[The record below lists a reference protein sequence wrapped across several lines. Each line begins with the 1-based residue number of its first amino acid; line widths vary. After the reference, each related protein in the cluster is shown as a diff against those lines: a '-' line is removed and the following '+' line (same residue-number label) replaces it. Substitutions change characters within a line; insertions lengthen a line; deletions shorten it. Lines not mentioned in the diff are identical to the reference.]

1 MIVSHFIIQI
11 CLTLY
16 ILDRLAELAVRRL
29 FIFLKKTVNFENF
42 QEDFTQ
48 INLLSEKELKDYVL
62 TVHKYF
68 RSEKFLK
75 LMIKKRRCKEF
86 VAFML
91 ELPDYHH
98 HHRHITEE
106 ILKFMRYETH
116 KASKSNII
124 NVVFFCFLFVTES
137 LSLGFFFY
145 NSCIDV
151 SGSKEQIPPFPVSD
165 ELLRKHFHLLNNV
178 LEPRDIADEMFQA
191 GQISVN
197 DHDDITD
204 DLKKYNRM
212 RNLLDVLKR
221 KQLNA
226 PFLCLLES
234 LNYTSLLESLS
245 TDRQPIQYLCRYFY
259 CFIICFLIH
268 ACMNYTFLTKH
279 RTFAAEYA
287 VCIQR
292 SFTTLQIELQEAI
305 LPTMEHV
312 LTESDVSDIDHC
324 SNRFRKI
331 SKLMKILISKGDRSC
346 KELFGAIAW
355 RDERKDLIEKMITRS
370 DYLVR
375 RGKSI
380 MF

>member
-16 ILDRLAELAVRRL
+16 ILECLPELAVRRL
-29 FIFLKKTVNFENF
+29 FIFLKKTVKFEYF
-42 QEDFTQ
+42 QDDFIQ
-48 INLLSEKELKDYVL
+48 INLLSEKELKEYVL

-106 ILKFMRYETH
+106 IRKFMSYETH
-116 KASKSNII
+116 KASKSNVV
-124 NVVFFCFLFVTES
+124 NVVFFCFLFVSES
-137 LSLGFFFY
+137 LLCWVFFN

-151 SGSKEQIPPFPVSD
+151 SGSKEKIPPFQVSD
-165 ELLRKHFHLLNNV
+165 ELLRKKIYLLNNV

-204 DLKKYNRM
+204 DLKRYNRM

-245 TDRQPIQYLCRYFY
+245 TDRQPIQYLCRYIY

-268 ACMNYTFLTKH
+268 ACVNYTFITKH
-279 RTFAAEYA
+279 
-287 VCIQR
+287 
-292 SFTTLQIELQEAI
+292 
-305 LPTMEHV
+305 
-312 LTESDVSDIDHC
+312 
-324 SNRFRKI
+324 
-331 SKLMKILISKGDRSC
+331 
-346 KELFGAIAW
+346 
-355 RDERKDLIEKMITRS
+355 
-370 DYLVR
+370 
-375 RGKSI
+375 
-380 MF
+380 

>member
-1 MIVSHFIIQI
+1 
-11 CLTLY
+11 
-16 ILDRLAELAVRRL
+16 
-29 FIFLKKTVNFENF
+29 
-42 QEDFTQ
+42 
-48 INLLSEKELKDYVL
+48 
-62 TVHKYF
+62 
-68 RSEKFLK
+68 
-75 LMIKKRRCKEF
+75 
-86 VAFML
+86 
-91 ELPDYHH
+91 
-98 HHRHITEE
+98 
-106 ILKFMRYETH
+106 
-116 KASKSNII
+116 
-124 NVVFFCFLFVTES
+124 
-137 LSLGFFFY
+137 
-145 NSCIDV
+145 
-151 SGSKEQIPPFPVSD
+151 
-165 ELLRKHFHLLNNV
+165 
-178 LEPRDIADEMFQA
+178 
-191 GQISVN
+191 
-197 DHDDITD
+197 
-204 DLKKYNRM
+204 M

-268 ACMNYTFLTKH
+268 ACMNYTFLIKH

-331 SKLMKILISKGDRSC
+331 SKLMKILISKGDMSC

-355 RDERKDLIEKMITRS
+355 RDKRKDLIEKMITRS

-380 MF
+380 MFWYQNLAFFKSNTCVELRLNTCPPAKHITKKATNRFDMLKKGYWEIMS

>member
-1 MIVSHFIIQI
+1 
-11 CLTLY
+11 
-16 ILDRLAELAVRRL
+16 
-29 FIFLKKTVNFENF
+29 
-42 QEDFTQ
+42 
-48 INLLSEKELKDYVL
+48 
-62 TVHKYF
+62 
-68 RSEKFLK
+68 
-75 LMIKKRRCKEF
+75 
-86 VAFML
+86 
-91 ELPDYHH
+91 
-98 HHRHITEE
+98 
-106 ILKFMRYETH
+106 
-116 KASKSNII
+116 
-124 NVVFFCFLFVTES
+124 
-137 LSLGFFFY
+137 
-145 NSCIDV
+145 
-151 SGSKEQIPPFPVSD
+151 
-165 ELLRKHFHLLNNV
+165 
-178 LEPRDIADEMFQA
+178 MFQA

-204 DLKKYNRM
+204 DLKRYNRM

-245 TDRQPIQYLCRYFY
+245 TDRQPIQYLCRYIY

-268 ACMNYTFLTKH
+268 ACMNYTFITKH
-279 RTFAAEYA
+279 LSFAANYA

-305 LPTMEHV
+305 LPTMKFE
-312 LTESDVSDIDHC
+312 LTELDASDIDRC
-324 SNRFRKI
+324 RNWFRKI

-346 KELFGAIAW
+346 EKLFWAIEW
-355 RDERKDLIEKMITRS
+355 TEKRKDLIEKMITRS

>member
-1 MIVSHFIIQI
+1 MFS
-11 CLTLY
+11 
-16 ILDRLAELAVRRL
+16 
-29 FIFLKKTVNFENF
+29 
-42 QEDFTQ
+42 
-48 INLLSEKELKDYVL
+48 
-62 TVHKYF
+62 
-68 RSEKFLK
+68 
-75 LMIKKRRCKEF
+75 
-86 VAFML
+86 
-91 ELPDYHH
+91 
-98 HHRHITEE
+98 
-106 ILKFMRYETH
+106 
-116 KASKSNII
+116 
-124 NVVFFCFLFVTES
+124 FCFWITALFV
-137 LSLGFFFY
+137 FFY

-151 SGSKEQIPPFPVSD
+151 SGSKEKIPPFQVSD
-165 ELLRKHFHLLNNV
+165 ELLRKKIYLLNNV

-204 DLKKYNRM
+204 DLKRYNRM

-245 TDRQPIQYLCRYFY
+245 TDRQPIQYLCRYIY
-259 CFIICFLIH
+259 CFIICFLIY
-268 ACMNYTFLTKH
+268 ACMNYTFITKH
-279 RTFAAEYA
+279 LSFAANYA

-292 SFTTLQIELQEAI
+292 SFTTLQIELHEAI
-305 LPTMEHV
+305 LPTMKFV
-312 LTESDVSDIDHC
+312 LTELDVSDIDRC
-324 SNRFRKI
+324 RNWFRKI

-346 KELFGAIAW
+346 EKLFLAIEW
-355 RDERKDLIEKMITRS
+355 TEKRKDLIEKMITKS